1 LLCAV
6 TESAAGPLIVTEGT
20 GWVEQ
25 LGDQA
30 ELDLSF
36 TATAKTRSDAVREL
50 GERLNALK
58 TPVIDAQVVKSR
70 RVWVHNE
77 WRGSR
82 IVGCRAGED
91 VALLVP
97 DVAAL
102 EDVLAVVIGAEPT
115 GLNGPRWILR
125 DPKSA
130 QREAQRRAVDDA
142 RERAEGYASALGGR
156 LGPLRKLSEAPEHGG
171 SPATYRMRTAAE
183 SAAPDIRDLG
193 LEPEPVRVTARCT
206 TTWTLLPATRPGAP

>member
-1 LLCAV
+1 M
-6 TESAAGPLIVTEGT
+6 IVTEGT

-30 ELDLSF
+30 ELDVSF

-50 GERLNALK
+50 GKRLLALHA
-58 TPVIDAQVVKSR
+58 PVIDAQVIKSR

-82 IVGCRAGED
+82 VVGCRAGED

-97 DVAAL
+97 DVTAL
-102 EDVLAVVIGAEPT
+102 EEVLAVLIGAEPT
-115 GLNGPRWILR
+115 GLNGPRWIVR
-125 DPKSA
+125 DTKGA

-171 SPATYRMRTAAE
+171 SPVAYRMRAAE

-193 LEPEPVRVTARCT
+193 LEPEPVRVTARCR
-206 TTWTLLPATRPGAP
+206 TTWALLPGPGPQM

>member
-1 LLCAV
+1 V
-6 TESAAGPLIVTEGT
+6 IVTEGT

-25 LGDQA
+25 LADQA
-30 ELDLSF
+30 ELDVTF

-50 GERLNALK
+50 GKRLLALD

-70 RVWVHNE
+70 RVRVHNE

-82 IVGCRAGED
+82 IVGCRAAED
-91 VALLVP
+91 IALLIP
-97 DVAAL
+97 DVSAL
-102 EDVLAVVIGAEPT
+102 EEVLAVLIGAEPT

-125 DPKSA
+125 DPKAA

-171 SPATYRMRTAAE
+171 SPASYRMMAARE

-193 LEPEPVRVTARCT
+193 LEPEPVRVTVRCA
-206 TTWTLLPATRPGAP
+206 TTWTLLSAARPGAAP